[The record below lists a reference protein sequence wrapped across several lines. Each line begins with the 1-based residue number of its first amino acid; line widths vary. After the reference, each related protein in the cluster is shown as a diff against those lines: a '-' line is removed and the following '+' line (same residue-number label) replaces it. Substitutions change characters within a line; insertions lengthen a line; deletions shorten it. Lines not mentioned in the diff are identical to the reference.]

1 LAIELP
7 RGLFAYLGDGHLRQE
22 YYSGAIELGIPSFL
36 HLTKLACHSP
46 YKPADGTEFSPD
58 VDLVDAVD
66 LRSMSAFQR
75 SGKRQWVDQ
84 IDRKKAENNNS
95 TSMLAFPVHVF
106 LQPRNE

>member
-46 YKPADGTEFSPD
+46 DKPADGTEFWPD

-66 LRSMSAFQR
+66 LRSILAFQH
-75 SGKRQWVDQ
+75 SGRRQCANQ
-84 IDRKKAENNNS
+84 IDWETAANNTGASVPVAEK
-95 TSMLAFPVHVF
+95 
-106 LQPRNE
+106 